1 MDKFIINGGKKLT
14 GTVKISGAKNAALPI
29 MAATLLAPGTH
40 RLHNVPALRD
50 IATMANM
57 LEHLGC
63 EVSGEGTLEICAN
76 HLNFDEAPYDLVKTM
91 RASILVMGPLVARLR
106 HARISLP
113 GGCAIGARPINLHLK
128 AMEAL
133 GADIQLKDGYA
144 EVVASRLKGAD
155 IHFDVVTVTGTANAM
170 MAAAVAHGT
179 TTITN
184 AAREPEI
191 IDLALF
197 LTSMGADI
205 EGAGSDRMVIHGV
218 PQLHPADHNVV
229 ADRIEAGTFMM
240 ATAIT
245 GGDIVLENA
254 PTEFLQTAMARLE
267 EAGVRFENNTEGL
280 RVIGPESIT
289 SVDVTTAPHPGFA
302 TDLQAQFTALMAIAE
317 GTSVI
322 TETIFENRF
331 MHIPELTR
339 MGADISVDGGTAVVR
354 GVGKL
359 TGAPVMAT
367 DLRASASLVIAG
379 LAAKG
384 TTEIDRIYHIDRG
397 YEQIEERLR
406 ALGADIQRVN
416 REP

>member
-1 MDKFIINGGKKLT
+1 MDRFIINGGRPLQ
-14 GTVKISGAKNAALPI
+14 GTVSISGAKNAALPI

-40 RLHNVPALRD
+40 RLNNVPALRD
-50 IATMANM
+50 IDTMAQM

-63 EVSGEGTLEICAN
+63 KVSHNGALEVCAN

-91 RASILVMGPLVARLR
+91 RASVLVMGPLVARLR

-133 GADIQLKDGYA
+133 GADIHLKDGYA
-144 EVVASRLKGAD
+144 EVIASRLKGAD

-170 MAAAVAHGT
+170 MAAAVADGT

-197 LTSMGADI
+197 LSSMGADI
-205 EGAGSDRMVIHGV
+205 EGAGSDRIVIRGV
-218 PQLHPADHNVV
+218 PQLKPAEHTVV
-229 ADRIEAGTFMM
+229 ADRIEAGTFMI
-240 ATAIT
+240 AAAIT
-245 GGDIVLENA
+245 GGDIVLENV

-267 EAGVRFENNTEGL
+267 ESGVRFESTSRGL
-280 RVIGPESIT
+280 RVTGPEALA

-331 MHIPELTR
+331 MHIPELAR
-339 MGADISVDGGTAVVR
+339 MGADISVDGGTAVVK
-354 GVGKL
+354 GMGKL

-367 DLRASASLVIAG
+367 DLRASASLVLAG
-379 LAAKG
+379 LAAEG

-397 YEQIEERLR
+397 YERIEERLR
-406 ALGADIQRVN
+406 ALGADIERVSV
-416 REP
+416 E

>member
-1 MDKFIINGGKKLT
+1 MDKFIINGGKPLR
-14 GTVKISGAKNAALPI
+14 GTVRISGAKNAALPI

-50 IATMANM
+50 INTMAQM

-63 EVSGEGTLEICAN
+63 KVSCNGSLEICAN

-91 RASILVMGPLVARLR
+91 RASVLVMGPLVARLR

-133 GADIQLKDGYA
+133 GADIHLKKGYA
-144 EVVASRLKGAD
+144 EVIASRLKGAE
-155 IHFDVVTVTGTANAM
+155 IHFDIVTVTGTANAM
-170 MAAAVAHGT
+170 MAAAVADGI

-205 EGAGSDRMVIHGV
+205 EGAGSDRIVIRGV
-218 PQLHPADHNVV
+218 PQLKPAEHTVV

-240 ATAIT
+240 AAAIT
-245 GGDIVLENA
+245 GGDVILENA
-254 PTEFLQTAMARLE
+254 PTEFLQTAMAKLE
-267 EAGVRFENNTEGL
+267 EAGVEFEDTADGL
-280 RVIGPESIT
+280 RVTRPESIK

-331 MHIPELTR
+331 MHIPELAR
-339 MGADISVDGGTAVVR
+339 MGADISVDDGIAVVK
-354 GVGKL
+354 GMGKL

-367 DLRASASLVIAG
+367 DLRASASLVLAG
-379 LAAKG
+379 LAAEG

-397 YEQIEERLR
+397 YERIEERLR
-406 ALGADIQRVN
+406 TLGAEIERVSN
-416 REP
+416 D